1 MYYKHVQNRHRRL
14 SFSPGVV
21 LICMDCVYDY
31 QNAID
36 MFKLSFEE
44 DHLNHTKH
52 AFGGS
57 HNSTGYIKAVGL
69 NGPALST
76 K

>member
-1 MYYKHVQNRHRRL
+1 
-14 SFSPGVV
+14 
-21 LICMDCVYDY
+21 MDCVYDY

-57 HNSTGYIKAVGL
+57 HNSTGDIKAVG
-69 NGPALST
+69 G
-76 K
+76 